1 MISLNAQQCVAVETE
16 SEKVLCLAGAGSGK
30 TLVIVERAAYL
41 IEARK
46 TSPYEILAVTFT
58 RKAALELKE
67 RLEARVGSRA
77 RHMTVGT
84 IHAVGLRYL
93 RRFGELVGLKPD
105 NITVY
110 GEWEERFLLR
120 ETAADLGL
128 YNGKSWKVPKGTID
142 EAFAGYYQKGVEPDE
157 DHPAY
162 GLFKEFIRRCTE
174 NNALTHG
181 GILTGFD
188 LLLPLIAR
196 YLNIKHLFVD
206 EVQDIDPLQWR
217 IIGRFR
223 TFLGSELFAVGDIDQ
238 SIYSWRGAVPEYLIE
253 HQDEFNIYRLETN
266 YRSCREIVQAANRLI
281 EHNEKR
287 LPRTMEAVR
296 EENGDIF
303 VTPVMDSKNLATC
316 IFYKLSTIFPGD
328 LVVLARNHKLLDRLA
343 EELKAL
349 DIPSARIGRNHALM
363 NTEEFRR
370 FHAFLKLLV
379 NPYDNFSFMLIRDII
394 GLPRTEYAD
403 IRVRAAQEGR
413 SHFQVWLES
422 REAQDELADFYMH
435 NEDATLQSILDELE
449 EFFFDSEIFTIKDEQ
464 CRLNDSVTFIW
475 RWLENNP
482 NGTLPGY
489 LDWLA
494 TYDIQDEITED
505 DDRVKLMTV
514 HASKGLEWPVV
525 IVAGCN
531 EGILPSKQSLSSGD
545 VEAERRLMYVA
556 MTRAKDALI
565 LTVRPEQRK
574 TKDGRVYENPESR
587 FVKEAVPPAS

>member
-1 MISLNAQQCVAVETE
+1 MISLNAQQRDAVETE

-30 TLVIVERAAYL
+30 TRVIVERAAYL
-41 IEARK
+41 IESK
-46 TSPYEILAVTFT
+46 KVSPYEILAVTFT

-110 GEWEERFLLR
+110 GEWEEQFLLR
-120 ETAADLGL
+120 ETAADLSL

-142 EAFAGYYQKGVEPDE
+142 EAFAGYYQKGVEPEE

-181 GILTGFD
+181 GILIGFD

-217 IIGRFR
+217 IIDKFK
-223 TFLGSELFAVGDIDQ
+223 TFLGSSLFTVGDIDQ
-238 SIYSWRGAVPEYLIE
+238 SVYEWRGAVPEYLIE
-253 HQDEFNIYRLETN
+253 HQDEFDIYRLETN

-296 EENGDIF
+296 TDEGDVLIS
-303 VTPVMDSKNLATC
+303 PMKDSKRLAVRIKN
-316 IFYKLSTIFPGD
+316 IFGDYALGD
-328 LVVLARNHKLLDRLA
+328 LVVLARNHKLLDKLA
-343 EELKAL
+343 EEL
-349 DIPSARIGRNHALM
+349 DIVGVSAVKIGRNHALM

-379 NPYDNFSFMLIRDII
+379 NPYDNFSFLLVRDLIGIS
-394 GLPRTEYAD
+394 RTEYAD
-403 IRVRAAQEGR
+403 IRLKAAQEGR
-413 SHFQVWLES
+413 SHFQIWLES

-514 HASKGLEWPVV
+514 HAAKGLEWPVV

-531 EGILPSKQSLSSGD
+531 EGILPSKQSLGSGD

-556 MTRAKDALI
+556 MTRAKDSLI
-565 LTVRPEQRK
+565 LAVRPEQRK
-574 TKDGRVYENPESR
+574 TKDGRVYKNPESR

>member
-1 MISLNAQQCVAVETE
+1 MISLNAQQRAAVETE

-30 TLVIVERAAYL
+30 TRVIVERAAYL

-58 RKAALELKE
+58 RKAAHELKE

-120 ETAADLGL
+120 ETAGDLGL
-128 YNGKSWKVPKGTID
+128 YNGKSWKVPKGKID
-142 EAFAGYYQKGVEPDE
+142 EVFAGYYQKGVEPDE

-162 GLFKEFIRRCTE
+162 GLFKEFIRRCME

-217 IIGRFR
+217 IIGKFK
-223 TFLGSELFAVGDIDQ
+223 TFLGSKLFAVGDIDQ
-238 SIYSWRGAVPEYLIE
+238 SIYEWRGAVPEYLIE
-253 HQDEFNIYRLETN
+253 YQDEFDIYRLETN
-266 YRSCREIVQAANRLI
+266 YRSCREIVEAANRLI

-287 LPRTMEAVR
+287 LPRTMEAVQT
-296 EENGDIF
+296 EEGSVNI
-303 VTPVMDSKNLATC
+303 VSNVDSFGMAAFIGSITKPTG
-316 IFYKLSTIFPGD
+316 IKPD
-328 LVVLARNHKLLDRLA
+328 HLVVLARNHKLLDRLA
-343 EELKAL
+343 EELDAL
-349 DIPSARIGRNHALM
+349 GIPAARIGRNHALM

-379 NPYDNFSFMLIRDII
+379 NPYDNFSFLLIRDLI
-394 GLPRTEYAD
+394 GISRTEYAD
-403 IRVRAAQEGR
+403 IRVKAA
-413 SHFQVWLES
+413 
-422 REAQDELADFYMH
+422 
-435 NEDATLQSILDELE
+435 
-449 EFFFDSEIFTIKDEQ
+449 
-464 CRLNDSVTFIW
+464 
-475 RWLENNP
+475 
-482 NGTLPGY
+482 
-489 LDWLA
+489 
-494 TYDIQDEITED
+494 
-505 DDRVKLMTV
+505 
-514 HASKGLEWPVV
+514 
-525 IVAGCN
+525 
-531 EGILPSKQSLSSGD
+531 
-545 VEAERRLMYVA
+545 
-556 MTRAKDALI
+556 
-565 LTVRPEQRK
+565 
-574 TKDGRVYENPESR
+574 
-587 FVKEAVPPAS
+587 

>member
-1 MISLNAQQCVAVETE
+1 MISLNAQQRAAVETE

-30 TLVIVERAAYL
+30 TRVIVERAAFL
-41 IEARK
+41 IETK
-46 TSPYEILAVTFT
+46 KVSPYEILAVTFT
-58 RKAALELKE
+58 RKAALELKN

-120 ETAADLGL
+120 ETAADLSL

-142 EAFAGYYQKGVEPDE
+142 EAFAGYYQKGVEPEE

-181 GILTGFD
+181 GILIGFD

-206 EVQDIDPLQWR
+206 EVQDIDPLQWQ
-217 IIGRFR
+217 IIGWFK
-223 TFLGSELFAVGDIDQ
+223 TFLGSSLFAVGDIDQ
-238 SIYSWRGAVPEYLIE
+238 SVYQWRGAVPEYLIE
-253 HQDEFNIYRLETN
+253 HRDEFDIYRLETN
-266 YRSCREIVQAANRLI
+266 YRSCRQIVEAANRLI
-281 EHNEKR
+281 EHNERR

-296 EENGDIF
+296 TEEGDILISRM
-303 VTPVMDSKNLATC
+303 MDSKRLAVR
-316 IFYKLSTIFPGD
+316 IKNVFGDHALGD
-328 LVVLARNHKLLDRLA
+328 LVVLARNHKLLDKIA
-343 EELKAL
+343 SELDAI
-349 DIPSARIGRNHALM
+349 DIPAVKIGRNHALM

-379 NPYDNFSFMLIRDII
+379 NPYDNFSFLLIRDLI
-394 GLPRTEYAD
+394 GISRTEYAD
-403 IRVRAAQEGR
+403 IRLRAAQEGE
-413 SHFQVWLES
+413 SHFQIWIDS
-422 REAQDELADFYMH
+422 REDQDVLADFYIH
-435 NEDATLQSILDELE
+435 NGDSTLQSILDELE

-464 CRLNDSVTFIW
+464 CRLNDSVAFIW
-475 RWLENNP
+475 RWLENNQ
-482 NGTLPGY
+482 NGTLSGY

-494 TYDIQDEITED
+494 TYDIQDEIEED

-556 MTRAKDALI
+556 MTRAEDSLI
-565 LTVRPEQRK
+565 LAVRPEQRK
-574 TKDGRVYENPESR
+574 TKDGRVYNNPESR
-587 FVKEAVPPAS
+587 FVREAVPPTS

>member
-1 MISLNAQQCVAVETE
+1 MIQLNAQQKAAVETD

-30 TLVIVERAAYL
+30 TRVIVERAAYL
-41 IEARK
+41 IETRK
-46 TSPYEILAVTFT
+46 VSPYEILAVTFT
-58 RKAALELKE
+58 RKAAHELRE

-110 GEWEERFLLR
+110 GEWEEAFLLR
-120 ETAADLGL
+120 ETASDLSL
-128 YNGKSWKVPKGTID
+128 YNGKSWKVPKGKID

-162 GLFKEFIRRCTE
+162 GLFKEFIRRCME

-181 GILTGFD
+181 GILIGFD

-206 EVQDIDPLQWR
+206 EVQDIDPLQWQ
-217 IIGRFR
+217 IIGWFK
-223 TFLGSELFAVGDIDQ
+223 TFLGSSLFAVGDIDQ
-238 SIYSWRGAVPEYLIE
+238 SVYQWRGAVPEYLIE
-253 HQDEFNIYRLETN
+253 HQDEFDIFRLETN
-266 YRSCREIVQAANRLI
+266 YRSCREIVEAANRLI
-281 EHNEKR
+281 EHNERR

-296 EENGDIF
+296 TEEGDILISRM
-303 VTPVMDSKNLATC
+303 MDSKRLAVR
-316 IFYKLSTIFPGD
+316 IKNVFGDHALGD

-343 EELKAL
+343 EELNAL
-349 DIPSARIGRNHALM
+349 GIPAVKIGRNHALM

-379 NPYDNFSFMLIRDII
+379 NPFDNFSFLLIRDLI
-394 GLPRTEYAD
+394 GISRTEYAD
-403 IRVRAAQEGR
+403 IRLRAAQEGR
-413 SHFQVWLES
+413 SHFRVWMES
-422 REAQDELADFYMH
+422 APARWREFYDEEWNIFLYFPDWVSELKSYLIPINDGFEAAAEFVLQWISENDGSDFS
-435 NEDATLQSILDELE
+435 Q
-449 EFFFDSEIFTIKDEQ
+449 
-464 CRLNDSVTFIW
+464 
-475 RWLENNP
+475 
-482 NGTLPGY
+482 Y

-494 TYDIQDEITED
+494 TYDIQDEIEED

-531 EGILPSKQSLSSGD
+531 EGILPSKQSLGSGD

-556 MTRAKDALI
+556 MTRAKDSLI
-565 LTVRPEQRK
+565 LAVRPEQSK
-574 TKDGRVYENPESR
+574 TKDGRVYKNPESR
-587 FVKEAVPPAS
+587 FVKEAVPPTS